1 MGRISHYP
9 ESGVR
14 IEISRGEAGPPW
26 RYEGHAVTPDAHFPL
41 ECVVEV
47 DRSITVLLA
56 PEAPQYLVHQVR
68 FVVLAVFGEAKQHG
82 EEGPP
87 PEKITRWRAMD
98 RPSRPGGVL
107 G

>member
-1 MGRISHYP
+1 MARISHYP

-14 IEISRGEAGPPW
+14 IEISRTESGPPW
-26 RYEGHAVTPDAHFPL
+26 RYEGHLVTPDADFPL
-41 ECVVEV
+41 ACVVETDGTV
-47 DRSITVLLA
+47 SIELV
-56 PEAPQYLVHQVR
+56 PEAPQYLVHHVR

-87 PEKITRWRAMD
+87 PQKITRWRPLD
-98 RPSRPGGVL
+98 RPSRPGGML